1 MLFFYYQGGVSPLS
15 FKEALLAAIPAA
27 PVVASSAPA
36 ASASH
41 NVAPR
46 ILLRQADSRP
56 PPPTRG
62 PDAEG
67 WLEAES
73 RHSRKARQRAE
84 RGPRRRVPS
93 DLRGRCFNCFS
104 PGHRAAACYSR
115 TRCFTCH
122 RLGHRALRCPNSS
135 MAVRPTAAYRLL
147 AADRPRVAVWRRR
160 DAGPDP
166 AAAGGSDGVDGVPA
180 STSPPA
186 SGALA
191 SDPPLVA
198 ACTTGADG
206 AHGTEGRRRRRRVR
220 RRRAAR
226 RNESVSPPP
235 ENSGLPP
242 PAVPASGAAGDIGA
256 GAATRPRRIID
267 RSERIA
273 RAEEDLRCALSV
285 LLVGDPSA
293 VSVEG
298 LVAELAR
305 RFDLPASSIQPHR
318 LKPNELL
325 LVVSSEDEAIRIH
338 NDGRPIQ
345 LGQLTLHCRRWSRF
359 RNATGVSLPQL
370 VDVEICGI
378 PAHVWEL
385 DTAEHLL
392 DEWCWVRALHP
403 DTIHRRDYS
412 TFRLST
418 WCSNPA
424 MIPAAMDLVVV
435 EPPVPVEEAP
445 PLKRGLSYEV
455 HIAVRPDEVQ
465 TLDVGAPPAPPPT
478 GHDGRRRRRRRSRSP
493 DSSPKLG
500 GRVPCPRRCTSISG
514 ACGSNGWGLRHR
526 SPGDYCWRVRPG
538 VRGGCGGGCSFPR
551 RSARFRDTH

>member
-1 MLFFYYQGGVSPLS
+1 M
-15 FKEALLAAIPAA
+15 
-27 PVVASSAPA
+27 
-36 ASASH
+36 
-41 NVAPR
+41 
-46 ILLRQADSRP
+46 
-56 PPPTRG
+56 
-62 PDAEG
+62 
-67 WLEAES
+67 
-73 RHSRKARQRAE
+73 
-84 RGPRRRVPS
+84 
-93 DLRGRCFNCFS
+93 
-104 PGHRAAACYSR
+104 
-115 TRCFTCH
+115 
-122 RLGHRALRCPNSS
+122 
-135 MAVRPTAAYRLL
+135 
-147 AADRPRVAVWRRR
+147 
-160 DAGPDP
+160 
-166 AAAGGSDGVDGVPA
+166 
-180 STSPPA
+180 
-186 SGALA
+186 
-191 SDPPLVA
+191 
-198 ACTTGADG
+198 
-206 AHGTEGRRRRRRVR
+206 
-220 RRRAAR
+220 
-226 RNESVSPPP
+226 
-235 ENSGLPP
+235 
-242 PAVPASGAAGDIGA
+242 
-256 GAATRPRRIID
+256 
-267 RSERIA
+267 
-273 RAEEDLRCALSV
+273 
-285 LLVGDPSA
+285 
-293 VSVEG
+293 
-298 LVAELAR
+298 AELAR

-493 DSSPKLG
+493 DSSPRSSADGSPARALHFDLWSMWVQWMG
-500 GRVPCPRRCTSISG
+500 AAAQEPRRLLLASP
-514 ACGSNGWGLRHR
+514 AWGPRRLWRRLFLPQALR
-526 SPGDYCWRVRPG
+526 P
-538 VRGGCGGGCSFPR
+538 FPR
-551 RSARFRDTH
+551 HPLMIWLPA